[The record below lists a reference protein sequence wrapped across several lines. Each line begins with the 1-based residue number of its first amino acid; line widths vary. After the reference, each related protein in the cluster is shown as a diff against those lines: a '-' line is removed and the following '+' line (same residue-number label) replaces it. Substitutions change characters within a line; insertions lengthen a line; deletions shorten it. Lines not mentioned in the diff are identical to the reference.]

1 MVFDAAGPAALAVVK
16 ALVFGAVEGAL
27 LATAK
32 KKKQTNRKDNETTEK
47 SEQDSLFIIPYL
59 EDCVEP

>member
-32 KKKQTNRKDNETTEK
+32 KKKTTKKQQQTEK
-47 SEQDSLFIIPYL
+47 TMRRQRNQNKTVYSSNLI
-59 EDCVEP
+59 

>member
-32 KKKQTNRKDNETTEK
+32 KKKQQKNNNKQTEK
-47 SEQDSLFIIPYL
+47 TMRRQRNQNKTVYSSNLI
-59 EDCVEP
+59 